1 MLEPVALAGMIF
13 SLLVILL
20 IGGFILLYPLSRRL
34 GALLEQ
40 RLTAK
45 PSAGDGRELAQLRDA
60 LRALQAEVHRIGERQ
75 AFTESLLE
83 EQRPR
88 ELAAVAAA
96 EE

>member
-40 RLTAK
+40 RLSAS
-45 PSAGDGRELAQLRDA
+45 PSPGNREVAQLRDA
-60 LRALQAEVHRIGERQ
+60 VRALQAEVQRIGERQ

-88 ELAAVAAA
+88 ELAAMAAA
-96 EE
+96 RE

>member
-40 RLTAK
+40 RL
-45 PSAGDGRELAQLRDA
+45 SASPPPANREVAQLSDA
-60 LRALQAEVHRIGERQ
+60 VRALQAEVQRIGERQ

-88 ELAAVAAA
+88 ELAGVAA